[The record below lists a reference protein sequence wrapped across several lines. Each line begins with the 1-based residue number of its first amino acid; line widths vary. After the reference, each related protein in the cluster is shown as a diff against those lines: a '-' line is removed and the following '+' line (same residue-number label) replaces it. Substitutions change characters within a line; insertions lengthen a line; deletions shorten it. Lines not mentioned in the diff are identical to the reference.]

1 MLLAQV
7 SSEQVLR
14 FWWILIPLLFILFF
28 KPILRL
34 FLGMVIVPEDKIGL
48 VTKKFVLVG
57 SNRGLPDGRILATKG
72 EAGIQARALAP
83 GLYWLMWPWQF
94 SVTMQPFTVIPP
106 GKIGLI
112 LSNDGQE
119 LPVGHILARRVEC
132 DNFQDAVTFLENR
145 GQKGRQTQVLP
156 SGTYRIN
163 TLAFSVT
170 LTDITII
177 RENMVGIVTALDG
190 QPIRKDQIAGE
201 QIDGHNNFQDVDAF
215 LNNGGNRGLQP
226 TVMLAGSY
234 FINPWAIQI
243 EEIPMTDVPIGHVG
257 VVISYVGEDGK
268 DLTGDGFKHG
278 NIVEKGFRGVW
289 MQPLGPGK
297 YPINTFTMKVEL
309 VPTTNL
315 VLNWANARSEAHAL
329 DKNLCTITV
338 RSKDG
343 FPFNLDVSQIIH
355 IPATE
360 APKVIA
366 RFGSMNNLVSQV
378 LEPTIGNYFRNSAQD
393 SDVISFL
400 STRKERQDAAKM
412 HIKEVLDEYNVNA
425 VDTLIGDIVPPEAL
439 MKTLTDRKIAQEE
452 EKTYETQ
459 RMAQEKRQGME
470 KETAIADMQR
480 EIVKA
485 SQNVEIS
492 QRTADATVKK
502 AEGDATSLKLQVSAE
517 AEATK
522 MRANAEAEAT
532 KAKGAAQAEY
542 TKMNA
547 SAEAERIS
555 KTGLAEAEKIMAIGQ
570 STAEA
575 YELQVKAMGGQ
586 NFTRFKI
593 TEEIARGK
601 VKIIPDIIIGG
612 SEGTEGSL
620 NGLMGLQLLKM
631 LQEKGEEPSSP
642 SEPEREVVKPRARPV
657 EPPNPKDPGPDP
669 A

>member
-1 MLLAQV
+1 MYLAQADI
-7 SSEQVLR
+7 SQQLIGY
-14 FWWILIPLLFILFF
+14 WWVLIPIVFIVFF

-34 FLGMVIVPEDKIGL
+34 FLGMVIVPEDRIGL

-57 SNRGLPDGRILATKG
+57 SNRSLPDGRILATKG

-83 GLYWLMWPWQF
+83 GLYWMMWPWQY

-112 LSNDGQE
+112 LANDGRE
-119 LPVGHILARRVEC
+119 LPVGHILATRVDC
-132 DNFQDAVTFLENR
+132 DNFQDSIAFLDMG
-145 GQKGRQTQVLP
+145 GQKGRQTQILP

-163 TLAFSVT
+163 TMAFSVN

-177 RENMVGIVTALDG
+177 RENMVGIITALDG
-190 QPIRKDQIAGE
+190 QPIRKGQIAGE
-201 QIDGHNNFQDVDAF
+201 VIEGHNNFQDVDGF
-215 LNNGGNRGLQP
+215 LANGGNRGLQP
-226 TVMLAGSY
+226 TVVLAGSY

-243 EEIPMTDVPIGHVG
+243 EEIPMTDVPIGFVG
-257 VVISYVGEDGK
+257 VVISYIGEDGV
-268 DLTGDGFKHG
+268 DVTGEHFKHG
-278 NIVEKGFRGVW
+278 NIVTKGFRGVW
-289 MQPLGPGK
+289 SEPLGPGK
-297 YPINTFTMKVEL
+297 FPINTFTMKVEL

-315 VLNWANARSEAHAL
+315 VLNWANARTESHAL
-329 DKNLCTITV
+329 DKHLSTITV

-355 IPATE
+355 VPATE

-400 STRKERQDAAKM
+400 STRKERQTAAKE

-452 EKTYETQ
+452 EKTYDTQ
-459 RMAQEKRQGME
+459 RMAQERRQGME

-485 SQNVEIS
+485 SQSVEIA

-502 AEGDATSLKLQVSAE
+502 AEGDAASLKLQVNAE
-517 AEATK
+517 SEAMK
-522 MRANAEAEAT
+522 MKANAEAEAT
-532 KAKGAAQAEY
+532 KARGAAQAEF

-547 SAEAERIS
+547 VAEAEKIS

-575 YELQVKAMGGQ
+575 YELQVKAMGED

-593 TEEIARGK
+593 TEEIAKGK
-601 VKIIPDIIIGG
+601 VKIIPDLIVSGG
-612 SEGTEGSL
+612 NGSSTDGSL
-620 NGLMGLQLLKM
+620 SGLMGLQLLKM
-631 LQEKGEEPSSP
+631 LQEKSDREPAD
-642 SEPEREVVKPRARPV
+642 VKASK
-657 EPPNPKDPGPDP
+657 EPGPTNT
-669 A
+669 